1 MSAHDSPRG
10 EHRILVGVDDSDG
23 GAAALRYATAEARRI
38 GAGLHLLHV
47 VPDYRAMSPMLPLIP
62 DDLERTGRTILD
74 RAVARAV
81 DDLGPERVATT
92 LTTGRRVGCLVEAA
106 EQATTVVL
114 GRETPSRRERLAS
127 GATTI
132 GVAARSSCPVVAV
145 PPGWEPGADRRR
157 VAVGLK
163 STAHPRPLLQRAFRE
178 AARRDAELVVL
189 HAWRL
194 AGGYDD
200 LIARRTG
207 EQEWSDVVRTQVQPH
222 LEEGRAA
229 FPGVRVALQVVHSEA
244 SRALVEVSR
253 SADLLLIERPRHR
266 IPGAYLGG
274 TGRVIVTASACPVEV
289 VPAGV
294 SADTDIAADPLEKE
308 GQGHESR

>member
-1 MSAHDSPRG
+1 MTAPDTPHGR
-10 EHRILVGVDDSDG
+10 HRILVGVDDSDG
-23 GAAALRYATAEARRI
+23 GAAALRYATAEARRT

-62 DDLERTGRTILD
+62 DDLERTGRAILGH
-74 RAVARAV
+74 AAARAV
-81 DDLGPERVATT
+81 EDLGADAVATT
-92 LTTGRRVGCLVEAA
+92 LVTGRRVACLVEAA
-106 EQATTVVL
+106 TRSTSVVL
-114 GRETPSRRERLAS
+114 GRETPSRRERIAS

-132 GVAARSSCPVVAV
+132 GVAARASCPVVAV
-145 PPGWEPGADRRR
+145 PLGWEPGAGRGR

-163 STAHPRPLLQRAFRE
+163 GGTHPRPLLQRAFRE
-178 AARRDAELVVL
+178 AARRDAELVVV

-207 EQEWSDVVRTQVQPH
+207 EQEWSDVVRTQVAPH

-229 FPGVRVALQVVHSEA
+229 YPGVRGSLQVVHSEA

-253 SADLLLIERPRHR
+253 SADLLLIVRPRHR
-266 IPGAYLGG
+266 VPGACLGA
-274 TGRVIVTASACPVEV
+274 TGRVVVTAAACPVEV

-294 SADTDIAADPLEKE
+294 TAGRVVVPDSQHLGRTGP
-308 GQGHESR
+308 